1 MNTEK
6 TYSFE
11 ELLDTQGSIVWR
23 TSGNSMRPLI
33 RQGKDV
39 VVITKPD
46 NRPVKYDVILYKV
59 KDRYLLHR
67 ILKVHDGYFTV
78 AGDNNTFLEKVTDDQ
93 IIGVMTEF
101 KRGGKEYDLSSRK
114 YRFYTKNWC
123 GKFRLK
129 CVFLKPPR
137 AIRDVLMRIYHK
149 TFKK

>member
-59 KDRYLLHR
+59 KDKYLLHR

-114 YRFYTKNWC
+114 YSFYTKNWC

-137 AIRDVLMRIYHK
+137 TIRDVLMRIYHK